1 MRVTKWRLPPPPPF
15 KKKQQQQQKEKGK
28 EKKYEFYSYINA
40 EVRLVTIEK
49 TNTDDP
55 RCKWQSQGMDILWS
69 SYNEYHLFITYFTNQ
84 SLLGLALVNNMIIR
98 PHCSHSMLM
107 ENLSFVSLLY
117 FSKQTVDKPFLT
129 FYLRQM
135 TGTSFAATSLN

>member
-1 MRVTKWRLPPPPPF
+1 METSPPPPF

-55 RCKWQSQGMDILWS
+55 RCKWQSQGMDIL
-69 SYNEYHLFITYFTNQ
+69 
-84 SLLGLALVNNMIIR
+84 
-98 PHCSHSMLM
+98 
-107 ENLSFVSLLY
+107 
-117 FSKQTVDKPFLT
+117 
-129 FYLRQM
+129 
-135 TGTSFAATSLN
+135 

>member
-1 MRVTKWRLPPPPPF
+1 METPPPPF
-15 KKKQQQQQKEKGK
+15 KKSNNNNKRKKEKK
-28 EKKYEFYSYINA
+28 KKYEFYSYINA

-55 RCKWQSQGMDILWS
+55 RYKWQSQGMDILWS
-69 SYNEYHLFITYFTNQ
+69 SYNGYHLFITYFTNQ

-117 FSKQTVDKPFLT
+117 FSKQPFLT